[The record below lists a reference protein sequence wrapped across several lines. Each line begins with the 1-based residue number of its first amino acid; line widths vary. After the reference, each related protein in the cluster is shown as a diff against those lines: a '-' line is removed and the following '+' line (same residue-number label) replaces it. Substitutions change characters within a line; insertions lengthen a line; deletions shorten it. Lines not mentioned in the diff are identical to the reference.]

1 MKRTGYRAGCR
12 GYCLSQKEHRAR
24 GVAAPRKQSI
34 ALSCDLCKT
43 DFVTEV
49 EYGAISRQ
57 IDMLSPR
64 NTAPVHGDFI
74 SQVGRAYKMSATKG
88 LKHAFQHESNASA
101 RRSRWQGLDVNCCSR
116 HRTRGT
122 IRPQAID
129 KSGKNSSK
137 DNGRSTESRQGKLC
151 AHSIGTVLDV
161 VTDERPRAA

>member
-1 MKRTGYRAGCR
+1 MIHSQEPPSVKTMNQRREDHPLRISLTQRTAILQPESAKRT
-12 GYCLSQKEHRAR
+12 
-24 GVAAPRKQSI
+24 
-34 ALSCDLCKT
+34 T
-43 DFVTEV
+43 DDGSF
-49 EYGAISRQ
+49 SRQ
-57 IDMLSPR
+57 IGIVFPQSRLA
-64 NTAPVHGDFI
+64 APVHGDFI

-137 DNGRSTESRQGKLC
+137 DNGSSTESRQGKLC
-151 AHSIGTVLDV
+151 AHSIGGN
-161 VTDERPRAA
+161 RAGCGD